1 MSCTIKVKKLDER
14 AEMPKNY
21 HETDTGYDLKFI
33 DIHKISGD
41 VIFFRTGLSV
51 EPPKGYYFDIVPRSS
66 ISKTPLSMA
75 NSVGI
80 IDWSYRGEL
89 IIPVRVHHTKMGM
102 ENKNEM
108 FAGGIAEIFG
118 KRPQSLAS
126 LARLILH
133 EKPHMFQLVLRKK
146 YKCNFVDVDDLSET
160 ERDSGGFGSTDLPNI
175 DEAFEKNSKPT
186 K

>member
-1 MSCTIKVKKLDER
+1 MSCVIKVKKLDER
-14 AEMPKNY
+14 AEIPNN
-21 HETDTGYDLKFI
+21 HHDTDTGYDLKFI

-41 VIFFRTGLSV
+41 VIFFKTGISV

-89 IIPVRVHHTKMGM
+89 IVPVRVHHPNAGS

-108 FAGGIAEIFG
+108 FAGGMVEIFG
-118 KRPQSLAS
+118 KRPQSLSA
-126 LARLILH
+126 LAKLVLY
-133 EKPHMFQLVLRKK
+133 EKPHLFQLVLRKK
-146 YKCNFVDVDDLSET
+146 YKCDFVLEEDL
-160 ERDSGGFGSTDLPNI
+160 DSTARGAGGFGSTDKEKE
-175 DEAFEKNSKPT
+175 EAAN
-186 K
+186 

>member
-14 AEMPKNY
+14 AEMPVS
-21 HETDTGYDLKFI
+21 HHDSDTGYDLKFI
-33 DIHKISGD
+33 DIKKISGD

-66 ISKTPLSMA
+66 ISKTPFSMA

-89 IIPVRVHHTKMGM
+89 IVPVRVHHTNMGN

-108 FAGGIAEIFG
+108 FAGGMVEVFG
-118 KRPQSLAS
+118 KRPQSLSAIAK
-126 LARLILH
+126 LVLY
-133 EKPHMFQLVLRKK
+133 EKPYMFQLILRKK
-146 YKCNFVDVDDLSET
+146 YKCDFVEEGELDST
-160 ERDSGGFGSTDLPNI
+160 ERGDGGFGSTD
-175 DEAFEKNSKPT
+175 AQ
-186 K
+186 